1 MADTLNENDRAELVA
16 YLDGELDATEAQQFE
31 SRLRDDPRLRTEA
44 GAYQQTWALL
54 DHLPRPEPSPNFA
67 SRTLDK
73 IAVEPAPEATWRWP
87 SARSWVWA
95 AGLLAAASLGYA
107 LTPGPRAT
115 VDLDS
120 DPIYK
125 NEPRLIENL
134 PFYLAVENLDYLQSL
149 DTIDLFGDDAVGR

>member
-1 MADTLNENDRAELVA
+1 MTTRSPLLFVMI
-16 YLDGELDATEAQQFE
+16 
-31 SRLRDDPRLRTEA
+31 A
-44 GAYQQTWALL
+44 GIV
-54 DHLPRPEPSPNFA
+54 S
-67 SRTLDK
+67 
-73 IAVEPAPEATWRWP
+73 
-87 SARSWVWA
+87 
-95 AGLLAAASLGYA
+95 
-107 LTPGPRAT
+107 PGPRAT